1 MRATRSIVP
10 LTAVAFLAVFLSGCG
25 PIASDASG
33 GKPSAGQASVQSVAS
48 AGNTS
53 NTPSMQPS
61 TQPATRPTSTA
72 VATSAGPARPAR
84 DGDVDGDGRPDQV
97 TLSAGGALAVH
108 YSGGGSDVVN
118 LGPGIAGDQ
127 KLLGTADADGDGHA
141 EVFVRMIMGA
151 SAQIDTV
158 LRYVDGHLRQLTM
171 DGEQA
176 HLSYGASVRN
186 QFTWACQPPTA
197 AIVQASSTSN
207 DNDQSFQGEVRRYRF
222 AGSTMVL
229 ISRQAFSIRANAPIP
244 GMRAVPGCGSLV
256 LAP

>member
-1 MRATRSIVP
+1 MQPA
-10 LTAVAFLAVFLSGCG
+10 
-25 PIASDASG
+25 
-33 GKPSAGQASVQSVAS
+33 AS
-48 AGNTS
+48 AGDTS
-53 NTPSMQPS
+53 NAPSTQPA
-61 TQPATRPTSTA
+61 TQPATRPTSTS

-118 LGPGIAGDQ
+118 LGQGTAGDQ
-127 KLLGTADADGDGHA
+127 KLLGAVDADNDGHA

-158 LRYVDGHLRQLTM
+158 LRYVEGHLRQVTT
-171 DGEQA
+171 DGKPA
-176 HLSYGASVRN
+176 SLGYGASVRN

-244 GMRAVPGCGSLV
+244 GMPTGPGCGSLV